1 MGLYYVVIFLENC
14 VLNFFSYL
22 CLNKKAQEGGRGT
35 ENEGGGGE
43 EREKREEGS
52 KVIER
57 GVEKKARPWVQQQI
71 WRGRTGILNRFM
83 KATKLTGH
91 T

>member
-1 MGLYYVVIFLENC
+1 MLFSLKIEIFIL
-14 VLNFFSYL
+14 FYL

-35 ENEGGGGE
+35 ENKKGGGE
-43 EREKREEGS
+43 KRGKREEGS

-57 GVEKKARPWVQQQI
+57 GAEKKARTWVQQQI
-71 WRGRTGILNRFM
+71 WRERTGKLNRFM
-83 KATKLTGH
+83 KASKLTEH